1 MDEIFWKITSK
12 QEKNYFSKK
21 LRSRTR
27 ILVEEIH
34 ISRLTF
40 SLEEIHI
47 SRLTFS
53 LEAIEDSIIVR
64 NVRNSFQELKLQL

>member
-12 QEKNYFSKK
+12 QEKSYFSKK
-21 LRSRTR
+21 LWSHTR
-27 ILVEEIH
+27 IFV
-34 ISRLTF
+34 
-40 SLEEIHI
+40 EEIHI

-64 NVRNSFQELKLQL
+64 NVHNSFQELELQS